1 MTVPAQRTVS
11 TRHAGRTS
19 ESHLSRRRLIVLL
32 AASASAMAAVAACGE
47 EEKLTR
53 DKYSFPG
60 AEKDAQGNFKM
71 QTFR

>member
-1 MTVPAQRTVS
+1 MEVSTPRTVS
-11 TRHAGRTS
+11 TRHAGLTADGR
-19 ESHLSRRRLIVLL
+19 LSRRRLIVLL
-32 AASASAMAAVAACGE
+32 AASAGTMAALSACGE

-53 DKYSFPG
+53 DDYSFPG

>member
-1 MTVPAQRTVS
+1 MKVPAPRTVS
-11 TRHAGRTS
+11 ALPADQSADSR
-19 ESHLSRRRLIVLL
+19 LPRRRLIVLL
-32 AASASAMAAVAACGE
+32 AASAGAMAAVAACGE

>member
-1 MTVPAQRTVS
+1 MNDLAPRPESTPRRT
-11 TRHAGRTS
+11 RQ
-19 ESHLSRRRLIVLL
+19 LSRRRLGVLL
-32 AASASAMAAVAACGE
+32 AASGGTLAMLAACGE